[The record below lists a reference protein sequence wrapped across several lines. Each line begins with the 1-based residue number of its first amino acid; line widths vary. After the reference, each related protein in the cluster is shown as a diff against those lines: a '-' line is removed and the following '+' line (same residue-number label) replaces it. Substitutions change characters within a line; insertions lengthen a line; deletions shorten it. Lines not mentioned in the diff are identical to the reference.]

1 MKQLIGTAALAA
13 IIFGLISAN
22 PLYARGPGGMGR
34 GNGGGSAAGTS
45 TGSGSG
51 SRAGFV
57 DANADGK
64 NDRAKDSNGDGIVNG
79 QDPAYSRPQDGS
91 GSMNGRRK
99 GAGPGANPAVVA
111 PVSTP

>member
-13 IIFGLISAN
+13 IIVGLVSAN
-22 PLYARGPGGMGR
+22 PLYARGPRGGMGQ
-34 GNGGGSAAGTS
+34 GNGSGAATS

-79 QDPAYSRPQDGS
+79 QDPTYIHPQDGT
-91 GSMNGRRK
+91 GSMNGQGK
-99 GAGPGANPAVVA
+99 GARAGIHPAVVA
-111 PVSTP
+111 PVPTP